1 MKFEVLHH
9 STEDARFS
17 GEYMTEM
24 ILRFATPSEFHAS
37 RGSCIFM
44 DAKSPG
50 EHEFTCGNLGH
61 GQWAA
66 SIARFHSHDDKPTV
80 ATIVVKDVNW

>member
-1 MKFEVLHH
+1 VTLEAIHH

-17 GEYMTEM
+17 VEYMTEM
-24 ILRFATPSEFHAS
+24 ILRFATSSEFHMS
-37 RGSCIFM
+37 QGSCIFA

-50 EHEFTCGNLGH
+50 EHEFKCGNLGH

-66 SIARFHSHDDKPTV
+66 SISRIHSYDDKPTV
-80 ATIVVKDVNW
+80 ATIVVKDVSW